1 MMPELIKVK
10 EVGISLEPSSIGG
23 IEQMK
28 KIKLFTINTG
38 KPESNYIIDF
48 EKLGSAA
55 IKAGNENSNEIFL
68 ARKN

>member
-55 IKAGNENSNEIFL
+55 IKSGNENSNEIFL